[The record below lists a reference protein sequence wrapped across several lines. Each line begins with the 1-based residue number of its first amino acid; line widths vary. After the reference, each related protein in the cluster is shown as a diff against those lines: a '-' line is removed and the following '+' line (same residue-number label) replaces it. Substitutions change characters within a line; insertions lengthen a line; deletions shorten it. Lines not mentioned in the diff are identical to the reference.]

1 LTGGKHL
8 SGVAGELQ
16 SSLVVMMV
24 VMVVGQQRVP
34 VVTQVKLGVRFA
46 RVSLV
51 DADQLIVTWI
61 LLKEAAYTRNQWRV
75 SHENL

>member
-1 LTGGKHL
+1 
-8 SGVAGELQ
+8 
-16 SSLVVMMV
+16 MMV

-75 SHENL
+75 SHENLWDASVEFAFRTFRKN